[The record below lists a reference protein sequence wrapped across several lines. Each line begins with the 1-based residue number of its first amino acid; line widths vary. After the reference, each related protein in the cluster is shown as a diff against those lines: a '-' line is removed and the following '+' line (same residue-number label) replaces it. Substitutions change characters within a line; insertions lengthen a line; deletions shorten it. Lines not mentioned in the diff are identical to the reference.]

1 MRLELVTSVER
12 LAELEPDWWDLWRA
26 AGASP
31 FQSPA
36 WLLPWLQAFTR
47 EPVLSTIAV
56 HEQGRLEALFPLMA
70 LSYRGER
77 LAAPIGI
84 GISDYLD
91 VIVRAGAD
99 PAVDDLLSKGLSD
112 VAREVERVKLEDVPH
127 GSRLFGIAH
136 RWGRSAEAHCVCPR
150 LSLGASYAEYES
162 RLASPLRQDLEQGRR
177 ELEALGVRFELADA
191 TTLERALDALFTL
204 YDARPPGEPG
214 VLADEAVR
222 RFHRLAAPR
231 LHSAGLLRLWLLMKG
246 DRPLG
251 AAELLLGDS
260 ACCYMTGYDPEFGS
274 RKLSALLSAR
284 TIRDA
289 HDLGKP
295 SYDFLRGNDHY
306 KYEFLAEGTF
316 TYRLSLN
323 AIGTQ
328 RSEVGALS

>member
-12 LAELEPDWWDLWRA
+12 LAELEPDWWELWRA

-70 LSYRGER
+70 LHYRGER
-77 LAAPIGI
+77 LAAPIGM

-91 VIVRAGAD
+91 VIVRNDANR
-99 PAVDDLLSKGLSD
+99 AVDELLSQGLRD

-127 GSRLFGIAH
+127 GSRLFNIAH

-150 LSLGASYAEYES
+150 LALGRSYPEYEG
-162 RLASPLRQDLEQGRR
+162 RLPPTLRQELEQGRT
-177 ELEALGVRFELADA
+177 ELEALGDVRFELADA
-191 TTLERALDALFTL
+191 TSLERGLDALFAL
-204 YDARPPGEPG
+204 YAARPPGDAA

-251 AAELLLGDS
+251 AAEVLLGDS

-274 RKLSALLSAR
+274 RTLSALLAAR

-289 HDLGKP
+289 HELGKP

-306 KYEFLAEGTF
+306 KYQFLAEDTF
-316 TYRLSLN
+316 TYRLSLS
-323 AIGTQ
+323 AAAQ

>member
-1 MRLELVTSVER
+1 LVTSVDR
-12 LAELEPDWWDLWRA
+12 LTELEPDWWDLWRA

-36 WLLPWLQAFTR
+36 WLMPWLQAFTH
-47 EPVLSTIAV
+47 EPVLATIAV

-70 LSYRGER
+70 INYRGER
-77 LAAPIGI
+77 LAAPIGM

-91 VIVRAGAD
+91 VVVRNGAD
-99 PAVDDLLSKGLSD
+99 RAVDELITKGLRD
-112 VAREVERVKLEDVPH
+112 VSREVERVKLEDVPH
-127 GSRLFGIAH
+127 GSRLFNIAR
-136 RWGRSAEAHCVCPR
+136 RWGRSAETHCVCPR
-150 LSLGASYAEYES
+150 LALGASYSEYEG
-162 RLASPLRQDLEQGRR
+162 RLAPTLRQDLEQGRL
-177 ELEALGVRFELADA
+177 ELEALGDVRFELANA

-204 YDARPPGEPG
+204 YAARPSGEPT

-231 LHSAGLLRLWLLMKG
+231 LHSAGLLRLWLLMQG

-274 RKLSALLSAR
+274 RKLSALLAAR

-289 HDLGKP
+289 HELGKR
-295 SYDFLRGNDHY
+295 SFDFLRGNDHY
-306 KYEFLAEGTF
+306 KYEFLAEDTF
-316 TYRLSLN
+316 TYRLSLS
-323 AIGTQ
+323 AATTQ

>member
-36 WLLPWLQAFTR
+36 WLLPWLQAFTH

-56 HEQGRLEALFPLMA
+56 HEQGRLEALLPLMA

-77 LAAPIGI
+77 LAAPIGV

-91 VIVRAGAD
+91 VIVRRGTGR
-99 PAVDDLLSKGLSD
+99 AVDELISRGLRE
-112 VAREVERVKLEDVPH
+112 VAREVERIKLEDVPH
-127 GSRLFGIAH
+127 GSRLFAIA
-136 RWGRSAEAHCVCPR
+136 RSWGKSAEAHCVCPR
-150 LSLGASYAEYES
+150 LSLERSYTEYEE
-162 RLASPLRQDLEQGRR
+162 RLPAALRRDLEQARL
-177 ELEALGVRFELADA
+177 ELEVLGDVRFELADA

-204 YDARPPGEPG
+204 YAARPPDSS
-214 VLADEAVR
+214 VLADESVQ

-246 DRPLG
+246 DRPIG
-251 AAELLLGDS
+251 AAEILLGDS

-274 RKLSALLSAR
+274 RKLAALLAAR

-289 HDLGKP
+289 HELGKQ

-306 KYEFLAEGTF
+306 KYQFLAEDTF
-316 TYRLSLN
+316 TYRLTLN
-323 AIGTQ
+323 GIATQ
-328 RSEVGALS
+328 RSEVALS